1 MAHAYTITK
10 TLVDG
15 EWSIRI
21 TETGAQLTDEV
32 PLNEATLGRALPD
45 QGRIVRVRSA
55 HGSGSAANL
64 RPVIGTIPTPT
75 GVDVV
80 FEAESTA
87 VADVVDVQPTEGA
100 TFRLVDGTLYFR
112 SRADTGTNNAVTSI
126 VELIGGRWVK

>member
-21 TETGAQLTDEV
+21 AETGAQLTDEV

-45 QGRIVRVRSA
+45 QGRILRVRSA
-55 HGSGSAANL
+55 HGSGSAVSFQ
-64 RPVIGTIPTPT
+64 PVIGTIPTPT
-75 GVDVV
+75 GVDIV
-80 FEAESTA
+80 FEADSTLVA
-87 VADVVDVQPTEGA
+87 VVVDEAPGEGA

-112 SRADTGTNNAVTSI
+112 SRTNTGTNNAVTSI
-126 VELIGGRWVK
+126 IELVGGRWT